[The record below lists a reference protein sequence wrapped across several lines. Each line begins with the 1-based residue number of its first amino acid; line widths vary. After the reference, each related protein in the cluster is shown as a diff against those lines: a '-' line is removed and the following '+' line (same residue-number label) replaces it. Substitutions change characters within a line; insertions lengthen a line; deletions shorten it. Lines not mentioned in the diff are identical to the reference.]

1 MIMRTIRCQEFGP
14 PQSLQRVE
22 VELPAIEPSTVL
34 VRITAAG
41 VGFVDGLMIQGRY
54 QVKPALP
61 YFPGS
66 EFAGVVETVGSD
78 VSQLQS
84 GQLQSGQLQSGDRV
98 MGMASSGAFSDYVA
112 VPAKALI
119 RIPDRLNDAT
129 AAGLYINYAT
139 ALYGLRDCGD
149 LQPGETILVLG
160 AAGGVGSAAICVA
173 KAMGAHV
180 IAAASNEAKRNAAL
194 AWGADAVV
202 DYSVPGW
209 RDDLKTQ
216 IGLSGLQLVYDPVG
230 GGVAEP
236 AFRSLSPGGRFLVV
250 GFASGEIPSIALNL
264 ALLKRASIVGVDWGG
279 ESRAHPEITAQ
290 LLATLADWID
300 TGRLIPAPVHCR
312 PMADYALALEDQLA
326 GRIVGKLVLEN

>member
-1 MIMRTIRCQEFGP
+1 MSMRTIRCQEFGP

-22 VELPAIEPSTVL
+22 VNLPAIKPSTAL
-34 VRITAAG
+34 VRVTAAG

-84 GQLQSGQLQSGDRV
+84 GDRV

-112 VPAKALI
+112 TPAKALI
-119 RIPDRLNDAT
+119 KIPDRLDDAT

-149 LQPGETILVLG
+149 LQPGETVLILG

-180 IAAASNEAKRNAAL
+180 IAAASSDAKRNAAL

-202 DYSVPGW
+202 DYSAPGW
-209 RDDLKTQ
+209 RDDLRAQ
-216 IGLSGLQLVYDPVG
+216 IGSGGLQLVYDPVG
-230 GGVAEP
+230 GHVAEP

-279 ESRAHPEITAQ
+279 ESRAHPEINAQ

-300 TGRLIPAPVHCR
+300 TGKLIPAPVHCR

-326 GRIVGKLVLEN
+326 GKIVGKLVLEN